1 VDVRLSHVTRAGLA
15 AALAA
20 TYTLKEEMRG
30 LQSRLAATET
40 SAAAAAAAAA
50 SHEKGGNVEGGGLV
64 QQKEYIRKLKAV
76 LKERESELEQV
87 TSQLKDTRGQEAQF
101 LAEVQLLQGRI
112 KKLTSSSVARY
123 ARSLDCRC
131 SFFCFSCVRSRR
143 HLETKIQAL
152 EAEGQGLEGRAG
164 ESERMF
170 KAQVTAC
177 DIALVWR
184 SSIRHASRVIYELR
198 CSVRDQLINRLCLR
212 QTWLIAP
219 LSVRRLPRAS
229 ADSCSS
235 RCNFSSS
242 SSSVWQKKKRQ
253 PRTN

>member
-1 VDVRLSHVTRAGLA
+1 MDVRSSHVTCAGLA

-20 TYTLKEEMRG
+20 TYTLKEEIRG

-50 SHEKGGNVEGGGLV
+50 ASHEKGGNVEGVGLV

-131 SFFCFSCVRSRR
+131 SLFCFSCVRSRR

-152 EAEGQGLEGRAG
+152 EAEGQAMDGRAG
-164 ESERMF
+164 ENERMF

-177 DIALVWR
+177 D
-184 SSIRHASRVIYELR
+184 
-198 CSVRDQLINRLCLR
+198 CSGLAKLNTTCISC
-212 QTWLIAP
+212 
-219 LSVRRLPRAS
+219 
-229 ADSCSS
+229 DS
-235 RCNFSSS
+235 
-242 SSSVWQKKKRQ
+242 
-253 PRTN
+253 